1 MSFQILVAW
10 LALSLA
16 LDIGHFFQST
26 YIVQICSCCLVFCCC
41 LCLSLLLLVFLQT
54 YTGWLDIG
62 VEQLLFIGK
71 LCQIIACQSYTECMS
86 LGKMKTAH
94 GHEESLESLTSVK
107 RFCLE
112 YKEKGR

>member
-1 MSFQILVAW
+1 MSFQNFGGLASFILG
-10 LALSLA
+10 
-16 LDIGHFFQST
+16 IGHKSFFPK
-26 YIVQICSCCLVFCCC
+26 YIHCSFLLV
-41 LCLSLLLLVFLQT
+41 LLSILLLFVFKFAVACFLQT

-94 GHEESLESLTSVK
+94 GHEEPLEKS
-107 RFCLE
+107 
-112 YKEKGR
+112 KEIP

>member
-1 MSFQILVAW
+1 M
-10 LALSLA
+10 A
-16 LDIGHFFQST
+16 LDTSHFSKVHVHRSFL
-26 YIVQICSCCLVFCCC
+26 LV
-41 LCLSLLLLVFLQT
+41 LLSILLLFVFKFAVACFLQT

-94 GHEESLESLTSVK
+94 GHEEPLESLTSFK
-107 RFCLE
+107 IFCLE

>member
-1 MSFQILVAW
+1 MSFQNLVAW
-10 LALSLA
+10 LALLKA
-16 LDIGHFFQST
+16 LDTSHFLQST
-26 YIVQICSCCLVFCCC
+26 FIVHLVFCCC

-94 GHEESLESLTSVK
+94 GHEKTLESLTSVK
-107 RFCLE
+107 RFCLV